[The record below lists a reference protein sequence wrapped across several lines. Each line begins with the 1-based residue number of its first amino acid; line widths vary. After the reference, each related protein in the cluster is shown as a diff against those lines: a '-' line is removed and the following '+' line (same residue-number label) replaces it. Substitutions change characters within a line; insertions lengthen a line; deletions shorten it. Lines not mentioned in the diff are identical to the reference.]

1 MQLPKDPVILL
12 SFINMKLRDYYP
24 SLAALCDDL
33 GADEEE
39 IRKTL
44 AQIGYEYSAERNA
57 FI

>member
-1 MQLPKDPVILL
+1 MELPKDPVILL

-44 AQIGYEYSAERNA
+44 AAIGYEYAADKNA
-57 FI
+57 FV

>member
-24 SLAALCDDL
+24 SLAALCHDL

-39 IRKTL
+39 IRKAL
-44 AQIGYEYSAERNA
+44 AAIGYEYAADKNA
-57 FI
+57 FV

>member
-24 SLAALCDDL
+24 SLSALCDDL

-44 AQIGYEYSAERNA
+44 AAIGYEYAADKNA

>member
-1 MQLPKDPVILL
+1 MQLPKDPAILL
-12 SFINMKLRDYYP
+12 SFINMKLRDVYP
-24 SLAALCDDL
+24 SLTALCDDL

-44 AQIGYEYSAERNA
+44 AAIGYEYAADKNA